1 VELSHSSNWSSALL
15 VKVTGML
22 QFTSPSVAQ
31 SWFELLDNIGSTGTL
46 EMNGDKVGNVE
57 VGVRLEE
64 AFTECPP

>member
-1 VELSHSSNWSSALL
+1 
-15 VKVTGML
+15 ML

>member
-1 VELSHSSNWSSALL
+1 
-15 VKVTGML
+15 ML
-22 QFTSPSVAQ
+22 QFTSSVAQ

-64 AFTECPP
+64 AYPECPP